1 MKVIRY
7 QDGEKCAVSLAD
19 GVVVFPGRLAD
30 ELQSVIDAA
39 IDQGERKAK
48 CAIRDALGVTDA
60 IEDMANNIHH
70 TIQPSY

>member
-7 QDGEKCAVSLAD
+7 QDNEKCAVSLAD

-39 IDQGERKAK
+39 KEQGGREAK
-48 CAIRDALGVTDA
+48 CAIRDALGVSDA
-60 IEDMANNIHH
+60 IEYMERNIHH
-70 TIQPSY
+70 TLHPEY

>member
-19 GVVVFPGRLAD
+19 GVVSFPGRLAD

-39 IDQGERKAK
+39 IDQGQRQAKAN
-48 CAIRDALGVTDA
+48 IRDVLGVTDA
-60 IEDMANNIHH
+60 LEDTANNIHH
-70 TIQPSY
+70 VYQPT